1 MSTTDPARAPQRTVS
16 DTHTSWWPG
25 WIWGVP
31 LAAIAI
37 VIWLVVRAVSSR
49 GVDVTIVFD
58 EANGVRPGDTKVLYR
73 GLNVGEVRSVSLD
86 RDGLHVIAQA
96 ELDPDVERFLHTGT
110 RFYLEG
116 AEPSLADLSSLKAII
131 AGASIVLVP
140 GPGGAPTHHFLGL
153 LGKPPESFG
162 VKLTYQVLFDGDVGN
177 LQRGA
182 PVKLRGFTVGEVT
195 DVRLFIDATG
205 AVVTPVV
212 LTLDPTRFHIQGAD
226 PEKIAWRSAL
236 NTTLA
241 ELIQRGLRARLTQAP
256 PLLGAAQVALEFEP
270 HALAASLRTDGLYP
284 QIPASA
290 DGGLEGLLLQAGE
303 IPLGE
308 IGRNVRDVSAHL
320 AAIASSK
327 ELTDSVAR
335 LDETLTELDRTV
347 HAVGPSLPPTIDSV
361 HAAADGLGKAA
372 TQIDATVAVAKRVI
386 GSPQAEQ
393 AGNVQDA
400 LREMTEAARAA
411 RSLANELDERPESL
425 IRGRR

>member
-1 MSTTDPARAPQRTVS
+1 
-16 DTHTSWWPG
+16 
-25 WIWGVP
+25 
-31 LAAIAI
+31 
-37 VIWLVVRAVSSR
+37 
-49 GVDVTIVFD
+49 
-58 EANGVRPGDTKVLYR
+58 
-73 GLNVGEVRSVSLD
+73 
-86 RDGLHVIAQA
+86 
-96 ELDPDVERFLHTGT
+96 
-110 RFYLEG
+110 
-116 AEPSLADLSSLKAII
+116 
-131 AGASIVLVP
+131 
-140 GPGGAPTHHFLGL
+140 L

-270 HALAASLRTDGLYP
+270 HALAASLRTDGVYP

-335 LDETLTELDRTV
+335 LDETLAELDRTV
-347 HAVGPSLPPTIDSV
+347 HAVGPGLPPTIDSV

-372 TQIDATVAVAKRVI
+372 SRIDATVAVAKRVI
-386 GSPQAEQ
+386 GSPDAAQ

-400 LREMTEAARAA
+400 LRELTEAARAA